1 MSTFRSLDELIRMLS
16 RERLL
21 LKEMF
26 AKRKEVAFRYD
37 FARSLVEYKEER
49 IQFLIESD
57 VIRDTGDS
65 LEMSKIYLKFFE
77 DVLDVNEDIAVS
89 AVRDTIK
96 SLEEE
101 ISYFL
106 LETSSARKQQYL
118 KNIRL
123 SLRNI
128 AVSTLRNV
136 IDLKRNIDNTYK
148 NEPNYIIKKKK
159 LESLD
164 EKRLA
169 IASMIRECE
178 KLLDERQSTFF
189 AVAMD
194 TAMQT
199 TVTDVRYQLR
209 EAYHNLIELDRQ
221 IITYLNQIEYQS
233 RIVEKLR
240 RIKYLQD
247 QMILTSCSDVLN
259 RLEQMNPVWMEPR
272 PVYRLK
278 LSLEMLRNSSEGLEA
293 LKLLR
298 ENGVV
303 HKSRDRSAA
312 PLSAEE
318 IKATARVEDTPNL
331 VEMRNAFLASGLDL
345 YSYVMAYEWKAG
357 LDLERRRVLF
367 CQLASQFQ
375 GDMNISDTLE
385 QDGDILYPVITAR

>member
-1 MSTFRSLDELIRMLS
+1 M
-16 RERLL
+16 

-65 LEMSKIYLKFFE
+65 LEMSEIYLKFFE
-77 DVLDVNEDIAVS
+77 DVLDVNEEIAVS

-148 NEPNYIIKKKK
+148 NEPNYKIKKKK

-247 QMILTSCSDVLN
+247 QMILTSCSDVLS

-303 HKSRDRSAA
+303 RKSRDRSAA

-345 YSYVMAYEWKAG
+345 YSYVMAYEWKDG